1 MCGILGYISKKSID
15 KQNFQEANIA
25 IQHRGPDAEGFFYNA
40 ENTVAFAHRRLSILD
55 LSSAANQ
62 PFTSNCGR
70 YIIIYNGELYNFQ
83 DIKNK
88 LQLETKTTSDT
99 EVIVEAFA
107 KIGTKVFHQLNGMF
121 AFAIYDQQQNKIF
134 LCRDRLGIKPLFIYQ
149 DATNIVFASE
159 LKAIKKFSSLDFS
172 INKQVIPAFLHLGFI
187 TQPNTIYQK
196 IQKFPTAHF
205 AEIDTKNIQNKIE
218 FIPYWN
224 LSESINQVQITDFDE
239 AKRQLNALLIE
250 SVEKQLISDV
260 PIGTFLS
267 GGIDSS
273 LVTAIASKIKK
284 DKINTF
290 SIGFDYNKF
299 DESQYAKQV
308 SDYLQTKHHPFL
320 VKEKDILEQLHK
332 IISVYD
338 EPYADSSAFPSM
350 LVSKLAKQYVSVA
363 LSGDGGDELFYG
375 YGAYIW
381 ANRLQKFPFNI
392 LHQPIYAITQL
403 TKNNRIKRAG
413 NLFKKKKKNHLN
425 SHVFSQEQYFFS
437 EQELI
442 KLLVD
447 KNYDN
452 DFINLNDNFKENQQL
467 SATEQQA
474 VWDLQ
479 FYLKDDLLVKMD
491 RASMQ
496 YSLEVRVPILDN
508 SIVDF
513 SFRIPSSFKIKD
525 KTQKYIL
532 KEVLYD
538 YVPKQIFV
546 LFKQGFAIPLIRWL
560 KKDWNFLIEKYLN
573 KAVVEQYNLVHYTKV
588 ADLKNRFLK
597 NEDYLYNRIWVLI
610 LIHWW
615 LEENK

>member
-273 LVTAIASKIKK
+273 LVTAIASKIKR

-308 SDYLQTKHHPFL
+308 SDYLQTNHHPFV
-320 VKEKDILEQLHK
+320 VKEKDVLEQLHK

-350 LVSKLAKQYVSVA
+350 LVSKLAKQHVSVA

-375 YGAYIW
+375 YGAHIW
-381 ANRLQKFPFNI
+381 SERLNKFYFSAFRK
-392 LHQPIYAITQL
+392 LIYATTQRSDDC
-403 TKNNRIKRAG
+403 RIKRAG
-413 NLFKKKKKNHLN
+413 TLFNYSNKQHIR
-425 SHVFSQEQYFFS
+425 SHIFSQEQYLFS
-437 EQELI
+437 ENELND
-442 KLLVD
+442 LLVQPDFKFDAFNPKED
-447 KNYDN
+447 KKWSKDQQPIW
-452 DFINLNDNFKENQQL
+452 DINH
-467 SATEQQA
+467 
-474 VWDLQ
+474 
-479 FYLKDDLLVKMD
+479 YLKDDLLVKMD

-496 YSLEVRVPILDN
+496 YALEVRVPILDN

-538 YVPKQIFV
+538 YVPKQIFERP
-546 LFKQGFAIPLIRWL
+546 KQGFAIPLIRWL

>member
-1 MCGILGYISKKSID
+1 
-15 KQNFQEANIA
+15 
-25 IQHRGPDAEGFFYNA
+25 
-40 ENTVAFAHRRLSILD
+40 
-55 LSSAANQ
+55 
-62 PFTSNCGR
+62 
-70 YIIIYNGELYNFQ
+70 
-83 DIKNK
+83 
-88 LQLETKTTSDT
+88 
-99 EVIVEAFA
+99 
-107 KIGTKVFHQLNGMF
+107 GTKVFHQLNGMF
-121 AFAIYDQQQNKIF
+121 AFAIYDKQTKKIF
-134 LCRDRLGIKPLFIYQ
+134 LCRDRLGIKPLFFYQ
-149 DATNIVFASE
+149 DEQVFVFASE
-159 LKAIKKFSSLDFS
+159 LKAITKINGLDFS
-172 INKQVIPAFLHLGFI
+172 INKQVIPEFLHLGFI

-196 IQKFPTAHF
+196 IQKFPTAHY
-205 AEIDTKNIQNKIE
+205 AEIDINHFQNKIE
-218 FIPYWN
+218 FISYWN
-224 LSESINQVQITDFDE
+224 INESIQKEKITNFDT
-239 AKRQLNALLIE
+239 AKRQLNELLFE
-250 SVEKQLISDV
+250 SVERQLIADV
-260 PIGTFLS
+260 SIGTFLS

-308 SDYLQTKHHPFL
+308 SEHLQTNHHPFL
-320 VKEKDILEQLHK
+320 VKEKDVLEQLHA
-332 IISVYD
+332 IIDVYD

-350 LVSKLAKQYVSVA
+350 LVSKLAKQHVSVA

-375 YGAYIW
+375 YGAHIW
-381 ANRLQKFPFNI
+381 SERLNKFYFSTFRK
-392 LHQPIYAITQL
+392 LIYATTQRSDDG
-403 TKNNRIKRAG
+403 RIKRAG
-413 NLFKKKKKNHLN
+413 TLFNYSNKQHIR
-425 SHVFSQEQYFFS
+425 SHIFSQEQYLFS
-437 EQELI
+437 ENELND
-442 KLLVD
+442 LLVQPDFKFDAFNPKED
-447 KNYDN
+447 KKWSKDQQPIW
-452 DFINLNDNFKENQQL
+452 DINH
-467 SATEQQA
+467 
-474 VWDLQ
+474 
-479 FYLKDDLLVKMD
+479 YLKDDLLVKMD

-538 YVPKQIFV
+538 YVPKQIFERP
-546 LFKQGFAIPLIRWL
+546 KQGFAIPLIRWL

>member
-15 KQNFQEANIA
+15 KQSLQIATNA
-25 IQHRGPDAEGFFYNA
+25 IQHRGPDAQGFFYND

-55 LSSAANQ
+55 LSAAANQ
-62 PFTSNCGR
+62 PFTSSCGR

-83 DIKNK
+83 EIKN
-88 LQLETKTTSDT
+88 QYQIQAKTNSDT
-99 EVIVEAFA
+99 EIIIEAFA

-121 AFAIYDQQQNKIF
+121 AFAIYDKQTKKIF
-134 LCRDRLGIKPLFIYQ
+134 LCRDRLGIKPLFFYQ
-149 DATNIVFASE
+149 DEQVFVFASE
-159 LKAIKKFSSLDFS
+159 LKAITKINGLDFS
-172 INKQVIPAFLHLGFI
+172 INKQVIPEFLHLGFI

-196 IQKFPTAHF
+196 IQKFPTAHY
-205 AEIDTKNIQNKIE
+205 AEIGINHFQNKIE

-224 LSESINQVQITDFDE
+224 LNESIQQEKITDFDI
-239 AKRQLNALLIE
+239 AKRQLNDLLFK
-250 SVEKQLISDV
+250 SVEKQLIADV
-260 PIGTFLS
+260 SIGTFLS

-308 SDYLQTKHHPFL
+308 SEHLQTNHHPFL
-320 VKEKDILEQLHK
+320 VKEKDVLEQLHA
-332 IISVYD
+332 IIDVYD

-350 LVSKLAKQYVSVA
+350 LVSKLAKQHVSVA

-375 YGAYIW
+375 YGAHIW
-381 ANRLQKFPFNI
+381 SERLNKFYFSTFRK
-392 LHQPIYAITQL
+392 LIYATTQRSDDG
-403 TKNNRIKRAG
+403 RIKRAG
-413 NLFKKKKKNHLN
+413 TLFNYNNKQHIR
-425 SHVFSQEQYFFS
+425 SHIFSQEQYLFS
-437 EQELI
+437 ENEL
-442 KLLVD
+442 KDLLVQPDFNFDAFNPNED
-447 KNYDN
+447 KKWSMDQQPIW
-452 DFINLNDNFKENQQL
+452 DINH
-467 SATEQQA
+467 
-474 VWDLQ
+474 
-479 FYLKDDLLVKMD
+479 YLKDDLLVKMD

-496 YSLEVRVPILDN
+496 YALEVRVPILDN
-508 SIVDF
+508 TLVDLAF
-513 SFRIPSSFKIKD
+513 KIPASFKIKD

-538 YVPKQIFV
+538 YVPKSIFDRP
-546 LFKQGFAIPLIRWL
+546 KQGFAIPLVRWL
-560 KKDWNFLIEKYLN
+560 KKDWNFLIDKYLN
-573 KAVVEQYNLVHYTKV
+573 KTIIEQFNLVHYSKV
-588 ADLKNRFLK
+588 KSLKDRFLK

>member
-1 MCGILGYISKKSID
+1 MCGILGHISKKTID
-15 KQNFQEANIA
+15 KQSFQEANYVIK
-25 IQHRGPDAEGFFYNA
+25 HRGPDAEGFFYNA
-40 ENTVAFAHRRLSILD
+40 ENTVALAHRRLSILD
-55 LSSAANQ
+55 LSIAANQ

-70 YIIIYNGELYNFQ
+70 YIIVYNGELYNFRE
-83 DIKNK
+83 IKSN
-88 LQLETKTTSDT
+88 LQLQIKTTSDT

-107 KIGTKVFHQLNGMF
+107 KIGTSIFSLLNGMF
-121 AFAIYDQQQNKIF
+121 AFAIYDKQTKKIF
-134 LCRDRLGIKPLFIYQ
+134 LCRDRLGIKPLFFYQ
-149 DATNIVFASE
+149 DEQSFVFASE
-159 LKAIKKFSSLDFS
+159 LKAITKINGLDFS
-172 INKQVIPAFLHLGFI
+172 INKQVIPEFLHLGFI

-196 IQKFPTAHF
+196 IQKFPTAHY
-205 AEIDTKNIQNKIE
+205 AEIDINHFQNKIE
-218 FIPYWN
+218 FISYWN
-224 LSESINQVQITDFDE
+224 INESIQKEKITNFDT
-239 AKRQLNALLIE
+239 AKRQLNELLFE
-250 SVEKQLISDV
+250 SVERQLIADV
-260 PIGTFLS
+260 SIGTFLS

-273 LVTAIASKIKK
+273 LVTAIASKIKQ

-363 LSGDGGDELFYG
+363 LSGDGGDELFHG
-375 YGAYIW
+375 YGTHIW
-381 ANRLQKFPFNI
+381 ANRLDKLYISSFKK
-392 LHQPIYAITQL
+392 LIYWTTQQS
-403 TKNNRIKRAG
+403 KDNRIKRAG
-413 NLFKKKKKNHLN
+413 TLFNYTDKQSIR
-425 SHVFSQEQYFFS
+425 SHIFSQEQYLFS
-437 EQELI
+437 ESELQELLI
-442 KLLVD
+442 HPNTFVFESKL
-447 KNYDN
+447 
-452 DFINLNDNFKENQQL
+452 QL
-467 SATEQQA
+467 PNCKFNPS
-474 VWDLQ
+474 DLQ
-479 FYLKDDLLVKMD
+479 ALWDIQYYLKDDLLVKMD

-496 YSLEVRVPILDN
+496 YALEVRVPILDN
-508 SIVDF
+508 SILDF
-513 SFRIPSSFKIKD
+513 SFKIPASFKIKD

-538 YVPKQIFV
+538 YVPKQF
-546 LFKQGFAIPLIRWL
+546 FDRPKQGFAIPLIRWL

-573 KAVVEQYNLVHYTKV
+573 KAVVEQYNLVHYHKV

-610 LIHWW
+610 IIHWW